1 MKSSTVRVHHH
12 RSRHTH
18 TARNSNNTL
27 HHHLEYQ
34 STLKAKNR
42 VNDEAE
48 KTCKAALTEMRTYLK
63 ESAGPFEEAIM
74 ETLSK
79 GVGNGG
85 YSCQLSAYHGKSLTA
100 GAFALL

>member
-1 MKSSTVRVHHH
+1 
-12 RSRHTH
+12 
-18 TARNSNNTL
+18 
-27 HHHLEYQ
+27 
-34 STLKAKNR
+34 
-42 VNDEAE
+42 
-48 KTCKAALTEMRTYLK
+48 MRTYLK